1 MSNKILLGLVVILVV
16 LIAIV
21 TFGNK
26 GNTTPENSEQI
37 KIGLV
42 LPLTGPYAE
51 MGNYFKQGYEWK
63 VEELQK
69 AGVPIKLYIEDT
81 ASDNKQAVS
90 AFSKLVDTDGVKIV
104 FTTISSVSMLLKP
117 IAEEKHVLLWADA
130 SHPRLMDG
138 TSYLLRHSNVAT
150 DHVKYIFD
158 AAKRAG
164 AKKIGLIYQADDFG
178 LAVRDYTEATAKQ
191 AGFEIVA
198 EQVQVGS
205 NDFRSSL
212 SKLVAQKVDFMSH
225 VVAGPGAGI
234 LIKQSRDIGFKG
246 GIHSYGVGLSPAAAE
261 TAGVAAKGVYY
272 QAFVPNAN
280 FSADYEAKYGQIA
293 GKTNLSYLTY
303 TDMEIL
309 AKAIQGTGDSTPE
322 KLIAYIKAMGQFT
335 GKYDKAVMKPNGDM
349 ILTTETRQWE

>member
-1 MSNKILLGLVVILVV
+1 MSNKILIGLLVVVIVIVALVS
-16 LIAIV
+16 
-21 TFGNK
+21 FSGK
-26 GNTTPENSEQI
+26 SEKANLEEI

-63 VEELQK
+63 AEELQK
-69 AGVPIKLYIEDT
+69 AGVPIKLYVEDT

-90 AFSKLVDTDGVKIV
+90 AFTKLVDTDGVKIV

-117 IAEEKHVLLWADA
+117 LAEEKYVLLWADA
-130 SHPRLMDG
+130 SHPKLMEG

-178 LAVRDYTEATAKQ
+178 LAVRDYTEATAKS
-191 AGFEIVA
+191 AGFDVVT
-198 EQVQVGS
+198 EQVQMGS

-212 SKLVAQKVDFMSH
+212 SKLVAAKVDFMSH
-225 VVAGPGAGI
+225 VVAGPGAGM
-234 LIKQSRDIGFKG
+234 LIKQSRDMGFNG
-246 GIHSYGVGLSPAAAE
+246 GIHSYGIGLSPAAAE
-261 TAGVAAKGVYY
+261 TAGEAGKGVYY
-272 QAFVPNAN
+272 QAFIAN
-280 FSADYEAKYGQIA
+280 NDFYTDYEKRYGKLA
-293 GKTNLSYLTY
+293 GKTNLSYVTY

-309 AKAIQGTGDSTPE
+309 AKAINDTKSVVPE
-322 KLIAYIKAMGQFT
+322 TLIAYIKKMGSFV
-335 GKYDKAVMKPNGDM
+335 GKYDNAEIRPNGDM
-349 ILTTETRQWE
+349 IMTTKTLQWE